1 MQLTIKHTFYGL
13 RGGAN
18 CLGLS
23 DDGNT
28 LVVGSKDAKIRK
40 FDLTA
45 GKLAATMEGSK
56 SPIISLAISPDG
68 AVASSGNTTNS
79 VQFWDVGAGKE
90 GKQYT
95 GGTGHHGTVNGIAF
109 APDGS
114 FVLSV
119 ADDRKVMRWDP
130 VKAKQRAVMNKHEA
144 PALCVAIAPDGKRC
158 VSAGSDGT
166 ARIWNLENGDQL
178 HVINPGPDSVMTV
191 AWSPDGSLIA
201 TGGNDEFVRLWNP
214 ESGEAIKDFP
224 TGVQTLNSLAFS
236 PDSQKLAAGGT
247 DNNLFIWD
255 IENPALTPANSDPSQ
270 GDQRVQFKG
279 HTNHIFCVAWSKDGK
294 KIITGGKD
302 ETIRVWSVA

>member
-1 MQLTIKHTFYGL
+1 MQLTIKHTFYGH
-13 RGGAN
+13 RGSCY
-18 CLGLS
+18 CLSLS

-28 LVVGSKDAKIRK
+28 LITGSKDGKVRK
-40 FDLTA
+40 FDLAA
-45 GKLAATMEGSK
+45 GKIAATIEGSK
-56 SPIISLAISPDG
+56 SPLMGIAISPDG
-68 AVASSGNTTNS
+68 ALGSSGNTTNQ
-79 VQFWDVGAGKE
+79 VQFWDVANGAE
-90 GKQYT
+90 GKQYM
-95 GGTGHHGTVNGIAF
+95 GGSGHHGTVNGIAF

-114 FVLSV
+114 FVLSA

-166 ARIWNLENGDQL
+166 ARIWNLETGDQL
-178 HVINPGPDSVMTV
+178 HIIKPGQDSVMTV
-191 AWSPDGSLIA
+191 AWSPDGSVIA
-201 TGGNDEFVRLWNP
+201 TGGNDEFIRLWNP
-214 ESGEAIKDFP
+214 EDGEPVKEFP

-236 PDSQKLAAGGT
+236 PDSKQIAAGGT

-279 HTNHIFCVAWSKDGK
+279 HTNHINAVAWSKDGK
-294 KIITGGKD
+294 TIITGGKD
-302 ETIRVWSVA
+302 ETVRVWTVA

>member
-1 MQLTIKHTFYGL
+1 MQLTVKHTFYGN

-18 CLGLS
+18 CLALS
-23 DDGNT
+23 NDGKT
-28 LVVGSKDAKIRK
+28 LVSGSKDGKLRA
-40 FDLTA
+40 FDLAA
-45 GKLAATMEGSK
+45 GKLAATIDASK
-56 SPIISLAISPDG
+56 SPIIGIAISPDG
-68 AVASSGNTTNS
+68 KLAATGNTTNQ
-79 VQFWDVGAGKE
+79 VQFFDVAAGKE
-90 GKQYT
+90 GAKYM
-95 GGTGHHGTVNGIAF
+95 GGSGHHGTVNGLAF

-166 ARIWNLENGDQL
+166 ARIWNLETGDQL
-178 HVINPGPDSVMTV
+178 HVIKPGPSSVMTV

-201 TGGNDEFVRLWNP
+201 TGGNDEFIRLFNP
-214 ESGEAIKDFP
+214 DTGEAIKDFP
-224 TGVQTLNSLAFS
+224 TGVQTLYSLAFS
-236 PDSQKLAAGGT
+236 PDSKQIAAGGT
-247 DNNLFIWD
+247 DNNLFIWE

-279 HTNHIFCVAWSKDGK
+279 HTNHINAVAWSQDGK
-294 KIITGGKD
+294 QIITGSKD
-302 ETIRVWSVA
+302 ETVRVWAA